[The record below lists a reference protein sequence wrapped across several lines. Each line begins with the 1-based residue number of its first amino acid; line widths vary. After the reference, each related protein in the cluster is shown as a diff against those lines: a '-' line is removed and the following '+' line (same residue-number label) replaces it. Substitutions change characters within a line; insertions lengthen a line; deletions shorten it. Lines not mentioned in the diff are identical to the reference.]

1 MAKINQLDLANYST
15 LAYIEAIGYDV
26 SGIKNLWQVQRIA
39 RKGLS
44 EYELKY
50 YHKKILG
57 MPLGTF
63 SPEDTARMLI
73 NNYIQEVKEINSH
86 DLEIVSDK
94 EYTHRTRE
102 DNRRKISLVALGAY
116 ALVLVWLISQ
126 MYDIYKGILY

>member
-1 MAKINQLDLANYST
+1 MAKINRLALANYST
-15 LAYIEAIGYDV
+15 LAYIDAIGYDITEIRKI
-26 SGIKNLWQVQRIA
+26 SQVRRIA

-57 MPLGTF
+57 MPLATF
-63 SPEDTARMLI
+63 SPQDTADMLTH
-73 NNYIQEVKEINSH
+73 NYVREVKEINSH
-86 DLEIVSDK
+86 NLEIVSDK

-102 DNRRKISLVALGAY
+102 DNRRKISLVVLGAY